1 MHRYCTNSKN
11 VRAVFRKPIGF
22 TKGWDDRKV
31 KKVRNASFWIPKCPS
46 GFRAMGSLA
55 ISIKN
60 GKTPTSA
67 NFPEFRC
74 VAAQFTQRASYGGL
88 VWTDKGS
95 GGKYDARIY
104 SIRGSPFFM
113 SAKLNKKKISAI
125 YKLRTSIKGKGYWLE
140 WLIQSFY
147 FYLLLQLNKISFRSI
162 KRKFKNWTST

>member
-22 TKGWDDRKV
+22 TKGWDDTRV

-55 ISIKN
+55 TYIKN

-88 VWTDKGS
+88 VWKDTGA

-113 SAKLNKKKISAI
+113 SAKLKDPYQKVHTKYKISTI

-140 WLIQSFY
+140 WLIQYFY
-147 FYLLLQLNKISFRSI
+147 FYFYFIASI
-162 KRKFKNWTST
+162 E